1 MSDLLEVASF
11 VIEALD
17 QAGVRY
23 TVGGSLASSFSGEPR
38 ASIDVDIVVDMA
50 ANHIAPFIE
59 ALGDQFYA
67 DAEALGRA
75 VATRTSTNLIHQAS
89 GIKVDLFVAGSLL
102 DARQLER
109 RRRVHVTSDPDR
121 YWFVH
126 SPEDILLQKLLW
138 YRQGGDVSDRQWRD
152 ALAIIIVQGSRL
164 DRDYLAATA
173 TAVGVDDLLGRAYRD
188 ASTDGA

>member
-1 MSDLLEVASF
+1 VIDLLEVASL

-17 QAGVRY
+17 RVGIRY
-23 TVGGSLASSFSGEPR
+23 SVGGSLASSFSGEPR

-50 ANHIAPFIE
+50 PTHIAPFIE

-67 DAEALGRA
+67 DADALGRA
-75 VATRTSTNLIHQAS
+75 VATRASTNLIHQAS

-109 RRRVHVTSDPDR
+109 RRLVHVTSDPDR
-121 YWFVH
+121 HWFVH

-164 DRDYLAATA
+164 DRPYLAATA
-173 TAVGVDDLLGRAYRD
+173 TAVGVPDLLERAYRD
-188 ASTDGA
+188 ASADSA